1 MPSASRGADRGSA
14 ETARQDYDRA
24 VADQGAQQRHFS
36 DSDLPSLSMEALEIY
51 NRTKEKFGDRILEIV
66 DKKLDP
72 WMVVDPAALVEVCQY
87 LKNDPATAFDCLSNE
102 SGVDYKDRIE
112 VVYHLFSYQHRH
124 QVVLKVKLPRENP
137 VVTTLENV
145 WKSANWMEREIYD
158 LLGVNFEGHSD
169 MRRILMPE
177 DWIGYPLRKDFV
189 EPAEYHGI
197 STVRE
202 SPIVRLD
209 TKKK

>member
-1 MPSASRGADRGSA
+1 MNS
-14 ETARQDYDRA
+14 
-24 VADQGAQQRHFS
+24 
-36 DSDLPSLSMEALEIY
+36 LEIY
-51 NRTKEKFGDRILEIV
+51 RRISARFDGKVLETV
-66 DKKLDP
+66 EARPDP
-72 WMVVDPAALVEVCQY
+72 FVVVDPASIVEIGHF
-87 LKNDPATAFDCLSNE
+87 LHDEPELAMDCLSNE

-112 VVYHLFSYQHRH
+112 VVYHLFSYPHRH
-124 QVVLKVKLPRENP
+124 GAVLKVKLPRENP
-137 VVTTLENV
+137 AVETLEGV
-145 WKSANWMEREIYD
+145 WKSANWMEREIFD

-177 DWIGYPLRKDFV
+177 DWIGHPLRKDFV

-202 SPIVRLD
+202 SPIIRLD

>member
-1 MPSASRGADRGSA
+1 
-14 ETARQDYDRA
+14 
-24 VADQGAQQRHFS
+24 
-36 DSDLPSLSMEALEIY
+36 MEALEIY

-124 QVVLKVKLPRENP
+124 QVVLKVKLPRESP
-137 VVTTLENV
+137 AVATLENV

-169 MRRILMPE
+169 MRRLLLPE
-177 DWIGYPLRKDFV
+177 DWVGHPLRKDFV
-189 EPAEYHGI
+189 EPLEYHGI

-202 SPIVRLD
+202 SPIIRL
-209 TKKK
+209 KP